1 MLVFSNTFYWHLQE
15 NYKVKFSQNEK
26 NENSLSF
33 KGISG
38 PFENIITVQLSASG
52 KLLNLFTFKKCVC
65 VKNSCVKIKLFVG
78 MTTI

>member
-1 MLVFSNTFYWHLQE
+1 MKKTRIVY
-15 NYKVKFSQNEK
+15 
-26 NENSLSF
+26 LS

-65 VKNSCVKIKLFVG
+65 VCVKNSCVKIKLFVG